1 MRNVIIGTAGHVDHG
16 KTCLIRALTG
26 MDTDRLAEEKKRG
39 ITIDLGFA
47 SLDGGDDINIG
58 IIDVPGHEKFIRNM
72 LAGIGGIDLVLLI
85 IALDEGV
92 MPQTREHFEILK
104 MLGIRQ
110 GIIVFTKMDLADEE
124 MTGIVREETEELVRG
139 SFLEGAP
146 QVCVSAYTGENI
158 EELRTLIL
166 KMVRGTGSRRTDPE
180 LFRLPVDR
188 VFTVKGFGTVVT
200 GTLTEGSC
208 AAGDE
213 LMLYPQ
219 EKRVRVRG
227 IQNHNRAEERAEAGQ
242 RTALNLAGVEKDE
255 TERGAVLARPDS
267 LIPSYMAD
275 ARVRL
280 FDGTGRRLKNNSRVH
295 ISFGSSRAVCKAVL
309 LEGDGIG
316 PGEEAYVQLRFEE
329 PVVMRKGDRFILLF
343 YSPVETFAG
352 GVILEAAAVKHRRNQ
367 KKVIEGLKIR
377 EEGSSA
383 ACAEQE
389 VREFSAGIPGLRELA
404 IRLNETEEQTGRLLE
419 QLREKKKIIA
429 IGDTGWVHQEY
440 WKVIARWAEKTLK
453 DFHSRN
459 IVMTAM
465 EQAEFLERLGRE
477 FHLEARVQNL
487 LARELKKRKIIQIT
501 ESGVALYG
509 RDEDPDAG
517 LRELQRQILL
527 AYREAG
533 IAIPSNK
540 ELLSRF
546 AERKTARQVMTDLNR
561 KGYLVKVDA
570 DHYIDEKSWHY
581 LLQVLQKKLS
591 EDGCIT
597 LAEYRDLLKT
607 SRKYSQMYLEAF
619 DARKYTKLEADVHY
633 PLRPIP
639 GRSPAQSPSEY
650 ASGGC
655 QGCTGED
662 CQQS

>member
-1 MRNVIIGTAGHVDHG
+1 MHHVIIGTAGHVDHG

-26 MDTDRLAEEKKRG
+26 TDTDRLSEERRRG

-47 SLDGGDDINIG
+47 SLPGPDDVSIG
-58 IIDVPGHEKFIRNM
+58 IVDVPGHEKFIRNM

-104 MLGIRQ
+104 MLGIRS
-110 GIIVFTKMDLADEE
+110 GIVVFTKMDLADDE
-124 MTGIVREETEELVRG
+124 MTAIVKEETGEMIRG
-139 SFLEGAP
+139 SFLETAP
-146 QVCVSAYTGENI
+146 QICVSAQTGENI
-158 EELRTLIL
+158 ERLRTCIFQ
-166 KMVRGTGSRRTDPE
+166 MVRETGDRRTDPE

-188 VFTVKGFGTVVT
+188 VFTAKGFGTVVT

-208 AAGDE
+208 RTGDE

-227 IQNHNRAEERAEAGQ
+227 IQNHNRDEEQAEAGQ

-255 TERGAVLARPDS
+255 TERGEVLARPDS

-275 ARVRL
+275 AKVRL
-280 FDGTGRRLKNNSRVH
+280 FDDTGRRLKNNSRVH

-309 LEGDGIG
+309 LNAEIIG
-316 PGEEAYVQLRFEE
+316 AGEEAYVQLRFET

-352 GVILEAAAVKHRRNQ
+352 GYILEAAAAKHRRNQ
-367 KKVIEGLKIR
+367 KKVLDGLQVR
-377 EEGSSA
+377 ETGDPA

-389 VREFSAGIPGLRELA
+389 VRDFSAGIPDVRELA
-404 IRLNETEEQTGRLLE
+404 IRLNLTQAQTAGLLE
-419 QLREKKKIIA
+419 QLREKKRIIP
-429 IGDTGWVHQEY
+429 IGEAGWVHREY
-440 WKVIARWAEKTLK
+440 WQVIAAWTEKVLK
-453 DFHSRN
+453 EFHSRN

-477 FHLEARVQNL
+477 FHVEPRVQSL
-487 LARELKKRKIIQIT
+487 LLKELQKRKIIQV
-501 ESGVALYG
+501 SGNGVALYG

-517 LRELQRQILL
+517 MRELQRRILL

-546 AERKTARQVMTDLNR
+546 TERKTARQIMTDLNR

-570 DHYIDEKSWHY
+570 DHYIDADSWKY
-581 LLQVLQKKLS
+581 LLRVLREKL
-591 EDGCIT
+591 EADGRVT
-597 LAEYRDLLKT
+597 LAEYRDILKT
-607 SRKYSQMYLEAF
+607 SRKYSQMYLESF
-619 DARKYTKLEADVHY
+619 DARKYTKLEQDVHY
-633 PLRPIP
+633 PLRPVP
-639 GRSPAQSPSEY
+639 EE
-650 ASGGC
+650 
-655 QGCTGED
+655 QG
-662 CQQS
+662 